1 VLNQKI
7 ASVLGVVKWPLAIL
21 CAAYFPAT
29 AIALGEELLGIVRGM
44 HFLVPF
50 IAGATLYLAIWLLF
64 MRRIKVD
71 FFSTLEHE
79 ITHCIFAWLTFNR
92 VVGLKATLRSG
103 GTTHY
108 QGTPNW
114 LIQTSP
120 YFFPTVTIVLLIV
133 MHFVGPQHLLLMYGL
148 LGASIVYHVISTW
161 AEAHHRQTDLRQAGL
176 VFSLMF
182 LPTANLIFYAL
193 IIAFLRFG
201 SGGFAQLFAALAH
214 SPANP
219 LRLVAQIW
227 S

>member
-1 VLNQKI
+1 MLNQKI

-50 IAGATLYLAIWLLF
+50 IAGATLYLAVWLLF

-201 SGGFAQLFAALAH
+201 SGGFAQLFGELAH

-219 LRLVAQIW
+219 LRLIAQILP
-227 S
+227 

>member
-1 VLNQKI
+1 MLNQKI
-7 ASVLGVVKWPLAIL
+7 ASLLGMVKWPLAII
-21 CAAYFPAT
+21 CAMYFPAT

-44 HFLVPF
+44 DFLVPF
-50 IAGATLYLAIWLLF
+50 IVGAALYLALWLMV

-71 FFSTLEHE
+71 LLSTLEHE

-103 GTTHY
+103 GATRY

-120 YFFPTVTIVLLIV
+120 YFFPTVTILLLIV
-133 MHFVGPQHLLLMYGL
+133 MHFVGPQHLMLMYGL

-161 AEAHHRQTDLRQAGL
+161 AETHHRQTDLKDAGL
-176 VFSLMF
+176 VFSLLF
-182 LPTANLIFYAL
+182 LPTANLVFYAL

-201 SGGFAQLFAALAH
+201 SGGFAHVFEVVAH

-219 LRLVAQIW
+219 LRLVEGIW
-227 S
+227 R

>member
-1 VLNQKI
+1 MLNQKI

-21 CAAYFPAT
+21 CAVYFPAT
-29 AIALGEELLGIVRGM
+29 ALALGEELLGIVRGM

-50 IAGATLYLAIWLLF
+50 IAGAALYLALWLLV
-64 MRRIKVD
+64 MRRINVD
-71 FFSTLEHE
+71 FLSTLEHE

-103 GTTHY
+103 GATHY

-114 LIQTSP
+114 LIQTGP

-133 MHFVGPQHLLLMYGL
+133 MHFVGPQHLVLMYGL

-161 AEAHHRQTDLRQAGL
+161 AEAHHRQTDLKEAGL
-176 VFSLMF
+176 VFSLLF
-182 LPTANLIFYAL
+182 LPTANLVFYAG

-201 SGGFAQLFAALAH
+201 TAGFAQLFGVVAH

-219 LRLVAQIW
+219 LRLIEGIW
-227 S
+227 R

>member
-1 VLNQKI
+1 MLNQKI

-201 SGGFAQLFAALAH
+201 SGGFAQFFAALAH